1 MSKKHKKVGMTFAI
15 TTGIKNYKS
24 MIKKKKKR
32 GKIIILVKAKLKI
45 VEVLISKDLKDY
57 CISIQ
62 FFSMNNI
69 WRKYSDIVSIV
80 N

>member
-1 MSKKHKKVGMTFAI
+1 
-15 TTGIKNYKS
+15 

-57 CISIQ
+57 YINIQ
-62 FFSMNNI
+62 FISMNNI
-69 WRKYSDIVSIV
+69 
-80 N
+80 